1 MKYSKGGYFQIS
13 DRQMRSEMI
22 FESSLLFEDV
32 LLMEKGSKRTVD
44 GWMED
49 NVIEVI
55 FDFTPQLKSNFYR
68 VVIF

>member
-1 MKYSKGGYFQIS
+1 
-13 DRQMRSEMI
+13 MI
-22 FESSLLFEDV
+22 FGSSLLFEDV